1 MAMTSIREL
10 ENVER
15 VWGTSIEDPHRFVNF
30 ATLSKFVLENL
41 NITPKDSVEEIQDK
55 YKVQI
60 QSLTNIYNEIQKETK
75 FDDFELKVRLNRLLE
90 IVYYSQQMIIGY
102 KRITEAMDISKDYR
116 DNSDI
121 SLFRYSAVDEDD
133 TTPFQKL
140 LLYLLEYTH
149 YHKYSRYNGSCYKQV
164 YIKDNESNSR
174 NTYAWKYV
182 CDIPELI
189 YNSVQ
194 KNVSFEQ
201 FKNLTHAGNNVRN
214 AIEFMQNCVDAQ
226 FPTLVKDRHVFS
238 FKNGVYFAKYI
249 DDNGEITDRFM
260 TYEQIDRGGIKN
272 ICSSK
277 YFDHEFTNGSVE
289 HANWRDIDT
298 PVLDS
303 ILEYQDL
310 SRDII
315 ETVYMFIGRL
325 IYDVNEMDGWQVI
338 FFFQGQ
344 AGTGKSTLTLNVCKN
359 LYDDEDVGVL
369 SNNVQK
375 KFGLADIAD
384 SILFVAPEIKRD
396 FSMEQGE
403 FQSIISGDKVTINV
417 KHQKSQ
423 FVNWNIPG
431 IMAGNET
438 PDFVDN
444 SGSIQRRIV
453 TVKFDK
459 RVKDGDMSLG
469 RRLNEEMHAIVKKC
483 NCAYQEAAK
492 EYGQKN
498 VWNILPQYFKTTQN
512 ELAQATNSLMHF
524 LSSGKVRIKEGAY
537 IPEKVF
543 ISEFN
548 HHCNENNYTKHR
560 FNKDF
565 YSGPFSSV
573 GVKVTKSDKRRYPA
587 ETGKYYTGMF
597 FENIELADDDQ
608 ANE

>member
-1 MAMTSIREL
+1 MATSIDQL
-10 ENVER
+10 EIVER
-15 VWGTSIEDPHRFVNF
+15 TWGTSINDPHKVESFSQ
-30 ATLSKFVLENL
+30 LSKFILETVK
-41 NITPKDSVEEIQDK
+41 ITPKDSIDVIQEK
-55 YKVQI
+55 YKDHI
-60 QSLTNIYNEIQKETK
+60 QSLTGVYNEIQKETK

-90 IVYYSQQMIIGY
+90 IMYYSQQMIVAY
-102 KRITEAMDISKDYR
+102 KRITEAMDITKDYR
-116 DNSDI
+116 DNSDA
-121 SLFRYSAVDEDD
+121 SLFRYSAVDEED

-149 YHKYSRYNGSCYKQV
+149 YYKYSRYNGSCYKQV
-164 YIKDNESNSR
+164 YISDLDGEGR

-189 YNSVQ
+189 YRSVQ

-201 FKNLTHAGNNVRN
+201 FKNLTHSGNNIRN
-214 AIEFMQNCVDAQ
+214 AVEFLQHCVDAQ
-226 FPTLVKDRHVFS
+226 FPSLVKDRHVFS
-238 FKNGVYFAKYI
+238 FKNGVYFAKHLV
-249 DDNGEITDRFM
+249 DDEITDRFY
-260 TYEQIDRGGIKN
+260 TYEELDRSNIKD

-277 YFDHEFTNGSVE
+277 YFDHVFEYGDTKHE
-289 HANWRDIDT
+289 DWRDIQT
-298 PVLDS
+298 PILDS
-303 ILEYQDL
+303 ILEYQEL
-310 SRDII
+310 PRDVI

-325 IYDVNEMDGWQVI
+325 IYNVNEMDGWQVI

-375 KFGLADIAD
+375 KFGLADIAE

-469 RRLNEEMHAIVKKC
+469 RRLNLEMHAIIKKC
-483 NCAYQEAAK
+483 NCAYQEKANV
-492 EYGQKN
+492 YGQKN
-498 VWNILPQYFKTTQN
+498 VWNILPEYFKATQN

-524 LSSGKVRIKEGAY
+524 LSSGKVRVKEGAY

-543 ISEFN
+543 IAEFN
-548 HHCNENNYTKHR
+548 QHCNDNNYTKHR

-565 YSGPFSSV
+565 YSGPFSSFN
-573 GVKVTKSDKRRYPA
+573 VKVIKDDKRRYPA
-587 ETGKYYTGMF
+587 EIGKFYNGMF
-597 FENIELADDDQ
+597 FENIEIVEEGGF
-608 ANE
+608 NE